1 MAKFL
6 NLNIIKTQIMKKIR
20 LLIALMCLVS
30 SFSVNAQKLTPKQL
44 EREKNKVE
52 IYTSEERDNL
62 QMAFYKHVKEMNLS
76 EENEEEYYAVFLY
89 YLMKMNRLNDKD
101 KGLSEAQVKEQFQ
114 ENIDKMNSEIVSLL
128 NDEQKVMHQEYIDKF
143 VYSVNTRL
151 EKVNK
156 KE

>member
-1 MAKFL
+1 
-6 NLNIIKTQIMKKIR
+6 MKKIR

-114 ENIDKMNSEIVSLL
+114 ENIDKMNSEIVTLL